1 MNQSKISS
9 LFKLSNL
16 IIFLTAISLHI
27 NIFMPEH
34 KILYLIPLL
43 SIILFFNKKNKFSI
57 LLPILLSILSIF
69 LLFYYNEPFTFINFL
84 ENISFIFLYILFL
97 NFFEKNFSNYI
108 SIPILI
114 FYLIIY
120 EKFLGIN
127 FYLTIGSTFLIV
139 ITIFLK
145 FLIYKGFYFWEND
158 FSIKGDPYK
167 RSFKYL
173 LLSFIFF
180 PIFYFFTFMNF
191 PDLKKLFIF
200 NTNTNKITEKIEEK
214 APETSL
220 TTISRY
226 IFTIKIGTEKIINFL
241 LNSFYLIIFLGFLIF
256 FVFIGIILYRL
267 IRNVYGKSKAIR
279 FLLLSFSLSVILL
292 SSTYFLYKP
301 FERFIFYLR
310 DKLNIGETL
319 ITPFKGISNLIS
331 RFLPKL
337 TSTHISNISIDIGV
351 VLIVIMFIL
360 LTSISLYFI
369 IFFLFKQAFDNRKIE
384 LSKIIDNLKTDE
396 INLYEIKGSNK
407 EKIILLYNN
416 LIKKLSIIIKKFIH
430 ETPLEYN
437 FRFKQEKPNLGY
449 EFELITDNFIIA
461 KYSNIDIEDEIFN
474 ETLINYQ
481 KIIEKLFKEVHF
493 GGKI

>member
-27 NIFMPEH
+27 NIFIPEH

-57 LLPILLSILSIF
+57 LAQILLLILSVSSIF
-69 LLFYYNEPFTFINFL
+69 YFNSPFTFINFL
-84 ENISFIFLYILFL
+84 ENISFVFLYIIFL

-108 SIPILI
+108 SIPILV
-114 FYLIIY
+114 FYLIMY

-127 FYLTIGSTFLIV
+127 FYLIICSAFLIV
-139 ITIFLK
+139 VTIFLK
-145 FLIYKGFYFWEND
+145 FFIYKGFYFWEND
-158 FSIKGDPYK
+158 FSIKGNPYK

-173 LLSFIFF
+173 LLSLVFF
-180 PIFYFFTFMNF
+180 PLFYFITFINF
-191 PDLKKLFIF
+191 PNLKNLFIF
-200 NTNTNKITEKIEEK
+200 NSNNNKITEKIGEK
-214 APETSL
+214 APESSS

-226 IFTIKIGTEKIINFL
+226 IFTIKISTEKIINFL

-256 FVFIGIILYRL
+256 FIFIGIVLYRL

-279 FLLLSFSLSVILL
+279 FLLLSFSLSLILL

-319 ITPFKGISNLIS
+319 ITPFKGISNVIS
-331 RFLPKL
+331 KFLPQA
-337 TSTHISNISIDIGV
+337 TSTHISNISIDIGII
-351 VLIVIMFIL
+351 LIIIIFIL
-360 LTSISLYFI
+360 LTSISLYLI
-369 IFFLFKQAFDNRKIE
+369 IFFLYRQAFDSRKIE
-384 LSKIIDNLKTDE
+384 VNKILENLKLDE
-396 INLYEIKGSNK
+396 SKLYEIEGSPK

-416 LIKKLSIIIKKFIH
+416 LIKKLNIIIKKFIH

-437 FRFKQEKPNLGY
+437 YRFKQEKPNLGN

-461 KYSNIDIEDEIFN
+461 KYSNIDIKDEVFN

-481 KIIEKLFKEVHF
+481 KIIEKLFKEVYF

>member
-1 MNQSKISS
+1 
-9 LFKLSNL
+9 
-16 IIFLTAISLHI
+16 
-27 NIFMPEH
+27 
-34 KILYLIPLL
+34 
-43 SIILFFNKKNKFSI
+43 
-57 LLPILLSILSIF
+57 
-69 LLFYYNEPFTFINFL
+69 
-84 ENISFIFLYILFL
+84 
-97 NFFEKNFSNYI
+97 
-108 SIPILI
+108 
-114 FYLIIY
+114 
-120 EKFLGIN
+120 
-127 FYLTIGSTFLIV
+127 
-139 ITIFLK
+139 
-145 FLIYKGFYFWEND
+145 
-158 FSIKGDPYK
+158 
-167 RSFKYL
+167 
-173 LLSFIFF
+173 
-180 PIFYFFTFMNF
+180 
-191 PDLKKLFIF
+191 
-200 NTNTNKITEKIEEK
+200 
-214 APETSL
+214 
-220 TTISRY
+220 
-226 IFTIKIGTEKIINFL
+226 
-241 LNSFYLIIFLGFLIF
+241 IIFLGFLIF

-279 FLLLSFSLSVILL
+279 FLLLSFSLSIILL
-292 SSTYFLYKP
+292 SSIYFLYKP

-384 LSKIIDNLKTDE
+384 LSKILDNLKTDE